1 MPARDAGERVTAP
14 LRGSCLCG
22 SVRFEIDGPFEGAVH
37 CHCASCKKLSGGVGT
52 TSGRIATEAI
62 RVVAGDELLRT
73 FQPAEGSA
81 KTFCAVC
88 GSNLF
93 GAGWPASE
101 VSVVRLATL
110 DEALEQ
116 APQAHMFVRS
126 VATWETVPDDGLPR
140 FDARP

>member
-22 SVRFEIDGPFEGAVH
+22 SVRIEIDGPFEGAVH

-62 RVVAGDELLRT
+62 HIVAGEDLLQR
-73 FQPAEGSA
+73 FQPEEGSA
-81 KTFCAVC
+81 KTFCSAC

-93 GAGWPASE
+93 GAGWPESE
-101 VSVVRLATL
+101 VSVVRLAAV
-110 DEALEQ
+110 DAGLEQ
-116 APQAHMFVRS
+116 APQGHIFVRS
-126 VATWETVPDDGLPR
+126 VAPWETLPEDGLPR
-140 FDARP
+140 FEARP